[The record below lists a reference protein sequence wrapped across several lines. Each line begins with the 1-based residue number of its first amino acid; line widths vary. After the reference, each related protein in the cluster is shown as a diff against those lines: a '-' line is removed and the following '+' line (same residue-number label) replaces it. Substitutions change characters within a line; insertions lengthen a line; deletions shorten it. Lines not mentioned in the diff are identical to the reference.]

1 MNTKKIARWNVRTAV
16 ISGAASGIGQAAIKA
31 LVADGSN
38 VVAIDLKIPAATLE
52 EFTILKTRQDQKII
66 TLEAD
71 VTNAEG
77 LREAV
82 SSAVMEIGEPDF
94 ALNCAGIQRAGNF
107 ERISDADYAAVI
119 NVNLLGSRNFAR
131 AVLPHMHAASQL
143 ALLASM
149 GGLIGNY
156 GYSAYAASKFGVV
169 GLAEVLRLEYKP
181 LDIGVSV
188 ICPPEIP
195 TAMVEEE
202 MKTMHPVARQL
213 KDSGGLVQLE
223 ELIPYMLNES
233 ILKKK
238 YMVIPGRQARI
249 LRVALKLIPT
259 GILNMYTDSVVRK
272 VFKREPGAP
281 KR

>member
-1 MNTKKIARWNVRTAV
+1 MNTKTTTRWNVGTA
-16 ISGAASGIGQAAIKA
+16 IITGAASGIGLAAIKA

-38 VVAIDLKIPAATLE
+38 VVAIDLKIPQATIEALNS
-52 EFTILKTRQDQKII
+52 LKTRKEQKIVA
-66 TLEAD
+66 LEAD
-71 VTNAEG
+71 VTDAQG

-82 SSAVMEIGEPDF
+82 NGAVKELGAPDF

-107 ERISDADYAAVI
+107 EQISDEDYAAVI
-119 NVNLLGSRNFAR
+119 NVNLLGSRNFSR
-131 AVLPHMHAASQL
+131 ATLPHMRAGNQL

-149 GGLIGNY
+149 GGLVGNY

-169 GLAEVLRLEYKP
+169 GLAEVLRLEYQP
-181 LDIGVSV
+181 LDIAVSV

-202 MKTMHPVARQL
+202 MKTMHPVAREL

-223 ELIPYMLNES
+223 ELIPYMLNEC
-233 ILKKK
+233 IIKKK

-249 LRVALKLIPT
+249 LRVAIKLLPT
-259 GILNMYTDSVVRK
+259 ALFNWYIDGVVNK
-272 VFKREPGAP
+272 VFKREPSAP
-281 KR
+281 MR

>member
-1 MNTKKIARWNVRTAV
+1 MNTKTIASWNVRTAI

-38 VVAIDLKIPAATLE
+38 VVAIDLKISAATLE
-52 EFTILKTRQDQKII
+52 EFNTLKTRQDQKII
-66 TLEAD
+66 ALDAD

-77 LREAV
+77 LRKAI
-82 SSAVMEIGEPDF
+82 SSSVMELGAPDF

-107 ERISDADYAAVI
+107 ERISDEDYAAVI

-131 AVLPHMHAASQL
+131 AVLPHMHAGSQL

-202 MKTMHPVARQL
+202 IKTMHPVARAL

-259 GILNMYTDSVVRK
+259 GVVNMYTDRIVRN

>member
-1 MNTKKIARWNVRTAV
+1 MKTKTIARWSVRNAI
-16 ISGAASGIGQAAIKA
+16 ISGAASGIGQAAIKT

-38 VVAIDLKIPAATLE
+38 VVAIDLKISAATME
-52 EFTILKTRQDQKII
+52 ELNTLKTHQDQKIVA
-66 TLEAD
+66 LEVD
-71 VTNAEG
+71 VTNAKE
-77 LREAV
+77 LRESI
-82 SSAVMEIGEPDF
+82 SSAVMELGAPDF

-107 ERISDADYAAVI
+107 ERISDEDYAAVI

-131 AVLPHMHAASQL
+131 AVLPHMHAGSQL

-149 GGLIGNY
+149 GGLVGNY

-181 LDIGVSV
+181 LDIGISV

-195 TAMVEEE
+195 TAMVEQE
-202 MKTMHPVARQL
+202 MKTMHPVARAL

-259 GILNMYTDSVVRK
+259 ALMNMYTDSVVRK